1 METVSKN
8 NCDYPGFPNI
18 QNRFTIFPYL
28 HAPRLIFRHK
38 EAVMSFYV
46 VKRDIVSMKTDAIVN
61 AANPRLLE
69 GGGVC
74 GAIFAAAGAD
84 TMRTACAALAPIGT
98 GDAVLTPGFQLPAKW
113 VIHTAGPVYEGGASG
128 EAALLRRSYKECL
141 KLARSHHMKS
151 IAFPLISAEIY
162 GYPREEAFQ
171 IAEETINDFLKKYD
185 MEVYLCLYPE
195 APGDISIPAQLDD
208 FLRTQGI
215 LPESPIPPAGANAC
229 FELSYRPEETDSA
242 ALDAQKESVRYSLQK
257 PETTCEER
265 ICADIS
271 EDLRH
276 IIKELDA
283 PFSEKLLRLI
293 DAKGMTDP
301 EVYNAAYIDRRLFN
315 KMKSPNYRPRKD
327 TVLALVFG
335 LRLTLEEANEL
346 LCAAGYALT
355 PASKTDMICTYF
367 LTHHMYDVAIVNS
380 YLLDYDQK
388 PLGYNMRN
396 A

>member
-1 METVSKN
+1 
-8 NCDYPGFPNI
+8 
-18 QNRFTIFPYL
+18 
-28 HAPRLIFRHK
+28 
-38 EAVMSFYV
+38 MSFYV

-61 AANPRLLE
+61 AANTRLLE

-74 GAIFAAAGAD
+74 GSIFAAAGAAA
-84 TMRTACAALAPIGT
+84 MRAACAALAPIRT

-113 VIHTAGPVYEGGASG
+113 VIHTAGPMYEKGTSR
-128 EAALLRRSYKECL
+128 EAALLKHSYRECL

-151 IAFPLISAEIY
+151 IAFPLISAGIY

-171 IAEETINDFLKKYD
+171 IAEETINDFLKKHD
-185 MEVYLCLYPE
+185 MDVYLCLYPGE
-195 APGDISIPAQLDD
+195 APEYTSIPAQLDD
-208 FLRTQGI
+208 FLRAHGI
-215 LPESPIPPAGANAC
+215 LPEGPIPPAGADAC
-229 FELSYRPEETDSA
+229 FELPCHLEEMASA
-242 ALDAQKESVRYSLQK
+242 ALKVQKRSVKHSLLK
-257 PETTCEER
+257 PEPVCEKR

-271 EDLRH
+271 NDLRH
-276 IIKELDA
+276 IIKTLDA

-327 TVLALVFG
+327 TVLALAFG
-335 LRLTLEEANEL
+335 LRLTLEEAKEF

>member
-1 METVSKN
+1 
-8 NCDYPGFPNI
+8 
-18 QNRFTIFPYL
+18 
-28 HAPRLIFRHK
+28 
-38 EAVMSFYV
+38 MSFYV

-84 TMRTACAALAPIGT
+84 AMRAACAALAPIGT

-128 EAALLRRSYKECL
+128 EAALLRRSYRECL
-141 KLARSHHMKS
+141 RLARSHHMKS
-151 IAFPLISAEIY
+151 IAFPLISAGIY

-171 IAEETINDFLKKYD
+171 IAEETINDFLKKCD

-195 APGDISIPAQLDD
+195 APQDTSIPAQLDD
-208 FLRTQGI
+208 FLRAQGI
-215 LPESPIPPAGANAC
+215 LPESPIPPAVADAY
-229 FELSYRPEETDSA
+229 FELSYRPKKTDSA
-242 ALDAQKESVRYSLQK
+242 ALEVQKESVRHSEPVY
-257 PETTCEER
+257 EAG
-265 ICADIS
+265 IYADIS

-276 IIKELDA
+276 IIKALDA

-327 TVLALVFG
+327 TVLALAFG
-335 LRLTLEEANEL
+335 LRLTLEEANAL

-367 LTHHMYDVAIVNS
+367 LTRHMYDVAIVNS

-396 A
+396 V